1 MYRSLPRPPPWAEVM
16 EGDDEVLKRVKKL
29 VLVQHAEHL
38 DTHSKLWSKHKQL
51 QELNIFFNDQKQ
63 KIADLEAL
71 VKELKKRISH

>member
-1 MYRSLPRPPPWAEVM
+1 MYRSLPPPPPWAEVM

-51 QELNIFFNDQKQ
+51 QDLNMFFNDQKRR
-63 KIADLEAL
+63 IADLEAV
-71 VKELKKRISH
+71 VKELKMISH